1 MRDMEQGLHRLVV
14 PTAVGPVVVRAGRR
28 TEGAVATV
36 LLHGAAGSW
45 TTWTPLLAA
54 ADRLGIPVDD
64 VIALDLPGWG
74 ESPGPAPTADQTA
87 DAVAAVARALG
98 YPRWRIVGHSLGAV
112 VALDVAARFPA
123 QTVAV
128 GLVSPTGAGVRA
140 VVRRPVTGALRLP
153 AFAGMVTAMGILR
166 ALGPLSM
173 PLLRGLRRTRALR
186 VLARPLFRHPDRVD
200 PAVSDALA
208 DEIRP
213 AAFLAATR
221 AARTHDDAAWRRIT
235 APVRA
240 VRGRHDVFA
249 GRKDARVARRTL
261 PDYAER
267 VLEDS
272 GHFAHVEQAYE
283 TLRALREVW
292 TAEPGRR
299 AAPHRDR
306 QPT

>member
-1 MRDMEQGLHRLVV
+1 MERGLHRLVV
-14 PTAVGPVVVRAGRR
+14 PTAVGPVVVHAGRR

-45 TTWTPLLAA
+45 TTWTPLLTA

-64 VIALDLPGWG
+64 VIAIDLPGWG
-74 ESPGPAPTADQTA
+74 ESRDVVPSPPDVA
-87 DAVAAVARALG
+87 DAVAAATRALG

-112 VALDVAARFPA
+112 VALDVAARFPT

-128 GLVSPTGAGVRA
+128 GLVSPTGAAVRA
-140 VVRRPVTGALRLP
+140 AARRPLAGAARLP
-153 AFAGMVTAMGILR
+153 AFAGMVAAMAILR
-166 ALGPLSM
+166 GLGPLSR
-173 PLLRGLRRTRALR
+173 PLLRGLRRTGLLR
-186 VLARPLFRHPDRVD
+186 VLSRPLFRHPDRVD
-200 PAVSDALA
+200 RSVSDALA

-213 AAFLAATR
+213 AAFLAAAR
-221 AARTHDDAAWRRIT
+221 AARTHDDDAWRRIT

-249 GRKDARVARRTL
+249 GRHDSREARRRI
-261 PDYAER
+261 PDYRER
-267 VLEDS
+267 VLDDS

-292 TAEPGRR
+292 AAQPGRR
-299 AAPHRDR
+299 AAPERDR

>member
-1 MRDMEQGLHRLVV
+1 MV
-14 PTAVGPVVVRAGRR
+14 PTAVGPVVVHAGRR

-45 TTWTPLLAA
+45 TTWMPLLTA
-54 ADRLGIPVDD
+54 ADRLGISVDD
-64 VIALDLPGWG
+64 VIAIDLPGWG
-74 ESPGPAPTADQTA
+74 ESRDAVPSPPDVA

-112 VALDVAARFPA
+112 VALDVATRFPA

-128 GLVSPTGAGVRA
+128 GLVSPTGAAVRA
-140 VVRRPVTGALRLP
+140 VARRPLAGGARLP
-153 AFAGMVTAMGILR
+153 AFAGMVVAMAILR
-166 ALGPLSM
+166 GIGSLSR
-173 PLLRGLRRTRALR
+173 PLLRGLRRTGLLR
-186 VLARPLFRHPDRVD
+186 VLSRPLFRHPDRVD
-200 PAVSDALA
+200 RSVSDALA

-213 AAFLAATR
+213 AAFLAAAR
-221 AARTHDDAAWRRIT
+221 AARTHDDDAWRRIT

-249 GRKDARVARRTL
+249 GRHDSREARRRI
-261 PDYAER
+261 PDYRER

-292 TAEPGRR
+292 AAQPGRR
-299 AAPHRDR
+299 TAPERDR

>member
-1 MRDMEQGLHRLVV
+1 MERQLRRLVV
-14 PTAVGPVVVRAGRR
+14 PTAVGPVVAHAGRR
-28 TEGAVATV
+28 STGTVATV

-45 TTWTPLLAA
+45 RTWMPLLSA
-54 ADRLGIPVDD
+54 ADRLGIPLDD
-64 VIALDLPGWG
+64 VIAIDLPGWG
-74 ESPGPAPTADQTA
+74 ESPGPMPDPAAA
-87 DAVAAVARALG
+87 AEAVVAVARALG
-98 YPRWRIVGHSLGAV
+98 YPRWRVVGHSLGAV

-140 VVRRPVTGALRLP
+140 VVRRPATGWLTLPAFGGMVAAMAILRSLGPLARPLLHGLRRIGALRV
-153 AFAGMVTAMGILR
+153 F
-166 ALGPLSM
+166 
-173 PLLRGLRRTRALR
+173 
-186 VLARPLFRHPDRVD
+186 ARPLFRHPDRVD

-213 AAFLAATR
+213 AAFLDAAR
-221 AARTHDDAAWRRIT
+221 AARTHDDDAWKRIT

-249 GRKDARVARRTL
+249 GRQDARDARRRIPGYRET
-261 PDYAER
+261 

-283 TLRALREVW
+283 TLRALRDVW
-292 TAEPGRR
+292 TAEPDRR
-299 AAPHRDR
+299 SPSKRDR

>member
-1 MRDMEQGLHRLVV
+1 MV
-14 PTAVGPVVVRAGRR
+14 PTAVGPVVVHAGRR

-45 TTWTPLLAA
+45 TTWTPLLTA

-64 VIALDLPGWG
+64 VIAIDLPGWG
-74 ESPGPAPTADQTA
+74 ESRDVVPSPPDVA
-87 DAVAAVARALG
+87 DAVAAATRALG
-98 YPRWRIVGHSLGAV
+98 YPRWQIVGHSLGAV
-112 VALDVAARFPA
+112 VALDVAARFPT

-128 GLVSPTGAGVRA
+128 GLVSPTGAAVRA
-140 VVRRPVTGALRLP
+140 AARRPLAGAARLP
-153 AFAGMVTAMGILR
+153 AFAGMVAAMAILR
-166 ALGPLSM
+166 GLGPLSR
-173 PLLRGLRRTRALR
+173 PLLRGLRRTGLLR
-186 VLARPLFRHPDRVD
+186 VLSRPLFRHPDRVD
-200 PAVSDALA
+200 RSVSDALA

-213 AAFLAATR
+213 AAFLAAAR
-221 AARTHDDAAWRRIT
+221 AARTHDDDAWRRIT

-249 GRKDARVARRTL
+249 GRHDSREARRRI
-261 PDYAER
+261 PDYRER
-267 VLEDS
+267 VLDDS

-292 TAEPGRR
+292 AAQPGRR
-299 AAPHRDR
+299 AAPERDR

>member
-1 MRDMEQGLHRLVV
+1 MRGMERELHRLVV

-28 TEGAVATV
+28 TDGTVATV

-45 TTWTPLLAA
+45 TTWVPLLSAA
-54 ADRLGIPVDD
+54 RRIGIALDD
-64 VIALDLPGWG
+64 VIAVDLPGWG
-74 ESPGPAPTADQTA
+74 ESPGPVPTADQTA

-98 YPRWRIVGHSLGAV
+98 YPRWRVVGHSLGAV
-112 VALDVAARFPA
+112 IALDVAARFPT

-140 VVRRPVTGALRLP
+140 VVRHPVTGLLRLP
-153 AFAGMVTAMGILR
+153 AFAGMVVAMALLR
-166 ALGPLSM
+166 ALGPLSA

-213 AAFLAATR
+213 AVFLAVAR

-249 GRKDARVARRTL
+249 GRQDARMARRSI

-267 VLEDS
+267 VLDDS

-299 AAPHRDR
+299 PTSRRDR